1 MNVKLFAKKMSIP
14 EDFSRVADTKLK
26 KLDRF
31 FGDNADVIVK
41 LTPQKD
47 VVTLEISVKHD
58 SMIFRA
64 EQTSEDKYDALDAAV
79 DKIIRQ
85 IRKNKT
91 RLEKRLKS
99 SAFDLNAAETN
110 NIKEEAFNVIRR
122 KKFFLAPMD
131 VEEAILQMNL
141 LGHQFFMFRDA
152 HTDEINVVY
161 KRADGNYAVIE
172 PE

>member
-1 MNVKLFAKKMSIP
+1 MNVKLFAKKMSIS
-14 EDFSRVADTKLK
+14 EDFSRIADTKLK

-31 FGDNADVIVK
+31 FGDKADVIVK
-41 LTPQKD
+41 LTPHRD

-64 EQTSEDKYDALDAAV
+64 EQTSEDKFEALDLAI

-99 SAFDLNAAETN
+99 SAFDTATLETN
-110 NIKEEAFNVIRR
+110 NIKEESFNVIRK
-122 KKFFLAPMD
+122 KKFFIAPMD